1 MLVIG
6 RFAGQ
11 EVAIGKDITVR
22 VTRVDKTTGEAYLG
36 VTAPDHVQI
45 VRDDAIK
52 REPPPV
58 RFHVARVSQR

>member
-11 EVAIGKDITVR
+11 EVAIGKDITIR

-36 VTAPDHVQI
+36 ITAPADVAI
-45 VRDDAIK
+45 VRDDAVK
-52 REPPPV
+52 REPPPA
-58 RFHVARVSQR
+58 RFHVNRVSQR